1 MITKPRARG
10 ASAAAAVAWSL
21 LTVFLLA
28 VTAFTAAHG
37 AYETGV
43 IGREVR
49 VLLTECEQR
58 PERGRA
64 PMQCTG
70 VPLGAVTGR
79 DPSPEPVKVRHAGSP
94 GQVVGVV
101 RTAWGTHM
109 ATDRR
114 PGARATAVLATMVP
128 LTVAV
133 LCGCAAARRAVPDRG
148 CQGRT

>member
-1 MITKPRARG
+1 MITKRRTRG
-10 ASAAAAVAWSL
+10 AAAAAAVAWSL

-49 VLLTECEQR
+49 MVLTGCEQR

-70 VPLGAVTGR
+70 VPLEAVTGR

-114 PGARATAVLATMVP
+114 PGARAAAVLATMVP
-128 LTVAV
+128 LTAAV
-133 LCGCAAARRAVPDRG
+133 LCGCAAARRAASGRG
-148 CQGRT
+148 RQGRT